1 MMKHLELFTFDIRFQ
16 FRHGFYAAYALV
28 SIVYICLLLLVPASY
43 VKQTSILIIF
53 TDPSVLG
60 FFFVGGLVL
69 LEKDQSI
76 FNTLFVSPIRIH
88 DYLISKVLSLTILAT
103 VSSSII
109 FIAVHQLHVDYLPF
123 LIAVMLCS
131 IFFTLLGI
139 SLAVRVD
146 NVNMFLYTSPLFI
159 IIFYLPLLS
168 FFKLTDSLLL
178 HLLPTQAILILL
190 EGAFDSLTVQD
201 YIYVI
206 VIFIPWISCAYV
218 LTYYSFQR
226 FLRKKI
232 FS

>member
-1 MMKHLELFTFDIRFQ
+1 MKNLELFTFDVRFQ

-28 SIVYICLLLLVPASY
+28 SVIYIGLLLLVPASY
-43 VKQTSILIIF
+43 VEQTSVLIIF

-88 DYLISKVLSLTILAT
+88 DYLISKVLSLTLLAM

-109 FIAVHQLHVDYLPF
+109 FFVVHQHHVDYLPF
-123 LIAVMLCS
+123 LIAVMFCS

-139 SLAVRVD
+139 LLAARVD
-146 NVNMFLYTSPLFI
+146 SVNMFLYTSPLI
-159 IIFYLPLLS
+159 VIVFYLPLLS
-168 FFKLTDSLLL
+168 FFNITDSVLFY
-178 HLLPTQAILILL
+178 LLPTQAVLVLL
-190 EGAFDSLTVQD
+190 EGALDNLTVQD
-201 YIYVI
+201 YIYAIAV
-206 VIFIPWISCAYV
+206 FMPWLSFSYV
-218 LTYYSFQR
+218 LSYHSFQR
-226 FLRKKI
+226 FLRTKC